1 MVEYAGE
8 ERDVFLSSRVR
19 LARNIVDY
27 PFGEN
32 LDKTGAAEISERV
45 KNALLQDCG
54 YTFTEFSALAEN
66 ERMAYVEK
74 NLASPEMLESK
85 AHSAIVENREKGV
98 CVLVGEEDHIRI
110 QAIRS
115 GLDLKGALRAAIDAE
130 SLIKEREKLAFSKKL
145 GYLTHCPTNLGT
157 GMRASVMM
165 FLPMLTQTGRLN
177 GLDSSL
183 QRIGLTIR
191 GNMGEG
197 SRGEGCLYQISN
209 RITLGVTEEEIIQR
223 LTDAVTAL
231 AAAEREARESASGNI
246 ALEDRIMRSYGIMK
260 YARSVDTKEL
270 YRLYSDVRLGIC
282 LGLIDKSLEE
292 VDRLR
297 MECMRG
303 NLCLL
308 YGNELSAE
316 KRDEKRA
323 EKLRGF

>member
-1 MVEYAGE
+1 M
-8 ERDVFLSSRVR
+8 
-19 LARNIVDY
+19 
-27 PFGEN
+27 
-32 LDKTGAAEISERV
+32 
-45 KNALLQDCG
+45 
-54 YTFTEFSALAEN
+54 
-66 ERMAYVEK
+66 
-74 NLASPEMLESK
+74 
-85 AHSAIVENREKGV
+85 
-98 CVLVGEEDHIRI
+98 
-110 QAIRS
+110 
-115 GLDLKGALRAAIDAE
+115 
-130 SLIKEREKLAFSKKL
+130 
-145 GYLTHCPTNLGT
+145 
-157 GMRASVMM
+157 
-165 FLPMLTQTGRLN
+165 
-177 GLDSSL
+177 
-183 QRIGLTIR
+183 
-191 GNMGEG
+191 
-197 SRGEGCLYQISN
+197 
-209 RITLGVTEEEIIQR
+209 GVTEEEIIQR